1 MSRKTA
7 VAPILIIV
15 VLIGGAYA
23 AVAEPCDPASCF
35 TPPPQSVVHPI
46 TSPVEFPVVVDGP
59 PAASEGKFGVLH
71 AADGPT
77 PFSWAALFAGATTV
91 LVTLFVL
98 IRNRR
103 AFLDNE
109 VEPKPAELL
118 ERAESS
124 RTQELVV

>member
-7 VAPILIIV
+7 VAPFLIMV
-15 VLIGGAYA
+15 VLIAGAYA

-35 TPPPQSVVHPI
+35 TPPPQAVVQPI
-46 TSPVEFPVVVDGP
+46 TSPAEFPVVVDGP
-59 PAASEGKFGVLH
+59 PAAREGKFGVLH

-77 PFSWAALFAGATTV
+77 PYSWAALFAGVSTV

-109 VEPKPAELL
+109 VEPEPGELF
-118 ERAESS
+118 EPTEPSRA
-124 RTQELVV
+124 QELVV